1 MSDCQSEQ
9 SSQMNKSAYVILP
22 SAIKTEDENEEEELD
37 PLMRHG
43 LKIVKAREERK
54 TRWTSHVEKEDKR
67 I

>member
-1 MSDCQSEQ
+1 
-9 SSQMNKSAYVILP
+9 MNKSAYVILP

-54 TRWTSHVEKEDKR
+54 NRWTSHVEKEDKR